1 MTAICHGFSV
11 LTMPRFAQSL
21 CIFAQER
28 IVADFNWNDLRAF
41 LAVARTGRLTTAAAR
56 VAMDHTTVAR
66 RIAALEDGLGARL
79 FDRSPQGYA
88 LTPHGE
94 RLMPTAEKI
103 ESLTLLAA
111 SELGESDQA
120 LSGTVRIG
128 APEGFGSYV
137 LAPLMAKLADRH
149 PGLDIQLVAISGV
162 LSLSKR
168 EADIAVTLS
177 APREGRLISRK
188 LTDYGLSLYAAPAYL
203 DGRPPIRTRADMA
216 GQRFSG
222 YIGDLLYA
230 PELDY
235 MQAPDVDIHVALQ
248 SSNLIAQLQAAL
260 AGAGLCVLPD
270 FIAAREAGLRR
281 VLPDAVHLDRSL
293 WLVTHADLKPLARIR
308 AVTAMIVEA
317 VKADRAMFTGG

>member
-1 MTAICHGFSV
+1 M
-11 LTMPRFAQSL
+11 
-21 CIFAQER
+21 
-28 IVADFNWNDLRAF
+28 ADFNWNDLRAF
-41 LAVARTGRLTTAAAR
+41 LAVARTGRLTWAAAR
-56 VAMDHTTVAR
+56 AGMDHTTVGR
-66 RIAALEDGLGARL
+66 RISALEAGLGARL

-88 LTPHGE
+88 LTVHGE
-94 RLMPTAEKI
+94 RLMPTAERI

-111 SELGESDQA
+111 SELGEADQA

-137 LAPLMAKLADRH
+137 LAPLMARLADRH
-149 PGLDIQLVAISGV
+149 PALDIQLVAISGV

-177 APREGRLISRK
+177 PPREGRLTARK
-188 LTDYGLSLYAAPAYL
+188 LTDYGLSLYASPAYL
-203 DGRPPIRTRADMA
+203 DARSPILNRADMA
-216 GQRFSG
+216 GHRFIG

-235 MQAPDVDIHVALQ
+235 MQAPDVDIHVSLQ

-270 FIAAREAGLRR
+270 FIAAREPGLRR
-281 VLPDAVHLDRSL
+281 VLPEAVHLDRSL
-293 WLVTHADLKPLARIR
+293 WLVVHADLRSLARIR
-308 AVTAMIVEA
+308 AVTTMIVEA
-317 VKADRAMFTGG
+317 VKADRRLFTGSGRVDTVAP

>member
-1 MTAICHGFSV
+1 MTAISHGFSV
-11 LTMPRFAQSL
+11 LTMPVFAQSL
-21 CIFAQER
+21 CDFAQER

-41 LAVARTGRLTTAAAR
+41 LAVARTGRLTSAAGR
-56 VAMDHTTVAR
+56 VGMDHTTVAR
-66 RIAALEDGLGARL
+66 RITALEDGLGARL

-88 LTPHGE
+88 LTLHGE

-203 DGRPPIRTRADMA
+203 DARPPIRTRADMA
-216 GQRFSG
+216 GHRFIG

-235 MQAPDVDIHVALQ
+235 MQAPDVDIHVTLQ
-248 SSNLIAQLQAAL
+248 SSNLIAQLQATL

-270 FIAAREAGLRR
+270 FIAARRSGLRR
-281 VLPDAVHLDRSL
+281 VLPEAVHLDRSL
-293 WLVTHADLKPLARIR
+293 WLVTHADLKALARIR

-317 VKADRAMFTGG
+317 VKADRAMFTGT

>member
-1 MTAICHGFSV
+1 MAS
-11 LTMPRFAQSL
+11 FAKSM
-21 CIFAQER
+21 CIFAQGR
-28 IVADFNWNDLRAF
+28 HMSDFNWNDLRAF
-41 LAVARTGRLTTAAAR
+41 LAVARTGRLTGAAAR
-56 VAMDHTTVAR
+56 AGMDHTTVGR
-66 RIAALEDGLGARL
+66 RIAALEAGLGARL

-94 RLMPTAEKI
+94 RLMLTAEKI

-111 SELGESDQA
+111 NELGEADQA

-137 LAPLMAKLADRH
+137 LAPLMARLADRH
-149 PGLDIQLVAISGV
+149 PNLDIQLVAISGV

-177 APREGRLISRK
+177 APREGRLAARK
-188 LTDYGLSLYAAPAYL
+188 LTDYALSLYASPGYL
-203 DGRPPIRTRADMA
+203 DARPPIRTRADMA
-216 GQRFSG
+216 GHRFIG

-235 MQAPDVDIHVALQ
+235 MSAPDVDIHVGLQ
-248 SSNLIAQLQAAL
+248 SSNLIAQLQACL

-270 FIAAREAGLRR
+270 FIAAREPMLRR
-281 VLPDAVHLDRSL
+281 VLPDAVRLDRSL
-293 WLVTHADLKPLARIR
+293 WLVVHADLRSLARIR
-308 AVTAMIVEA
+308 AVTTMITEA
-317 VKADRAMFTGG
+317 VKADRPLFGPPAPA